1 MQAVSFAKPDYFLV
15 RGERIEIKRIT
26 GNHQIAMRYQTVLQ
40 RLLDCILAVPLATE
54 IFTHKVERD
63 LQLPPN

>member
-1 MQAVSFAKPDYFLV
+1 MQAVSVAKPDYFLV
-15 RGERIEIKRIT
+15 CGERIEIQRISS
-26 GNHQIAMRYQTVLQ
+26 NHQIAMRYQTVLQ
-40 RLLDCILAVPLATE
+40 RLLDCILAIPLSSE